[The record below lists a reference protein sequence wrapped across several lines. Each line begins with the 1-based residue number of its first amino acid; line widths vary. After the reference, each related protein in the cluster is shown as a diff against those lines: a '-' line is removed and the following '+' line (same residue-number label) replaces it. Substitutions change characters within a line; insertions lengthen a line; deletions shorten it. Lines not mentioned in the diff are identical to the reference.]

1 MKPMPSWRILL
12 PLYRK
17 FVSLRSSRRETIISP
32 LNPNFAERIPTII
45 TTILTTLKK
54 NFYFNKFSA
63 TWLPKPSL
71 NNRYTTGRES
81 IKANLTPFAS
91 SWLSPFFNHQLF
103 REFPLTKRLKEA
115 RTSSFKNLH
124 SQKVKNFDAIT
135 RQLESKA
142 FCKKIKIA
150 SYQTNLSRF
159 PNFKG
164 NLTWTQR

>member
-1 MKPMPSWRILL
+1 M
-12 PLYRK
+12 
-17 FVSLRSSRRETIISP
+17 ENT
-32 LNPNFAERIPTII
+32 
-45 TTILTTLKK
+45 LTTLQKICLVTAVEKRNHHITLKSLLCWAYSNNHNNNTNNIKK

-103 REFPLTKRLKEA
+103 REFPLTKRLKKA